1 MHMLA
6 IIGRQII
13 PTFAAANEPA
23 THPAVLHGLI
33 PRSEPDASTRWS
45 RLTRVLARKHPGMRF
60 EPHEIPDPQDAPA
73 VRCVATGLLDAH
85 RDRAWCLNATSGR
98 KLACAGLIDL
108 FRQRGQVV
116 IYSGT
121 RDSRILQLQPDWSA
135 HILPFREHLKLEDY
149 FALFGCAAATSD
161 AVTGQE
167 RALVAQLRLLEGN
180 AWSSVHLKS
189 GESVM
194 GEYDAILIHHYRCFA
209 FECKRLREGR
219 QEGTAKR
226 FPGDRTRQEKH
237 GDIRMDL
244 LKLYQ
249 IRQHFSG
256 PFGRSYWVFGG
267 DYQLSPQ
274 ELEMLKLFDVTLV
287 SESQA
292 RNLSRHAA
300 ALGLP
305 PAGAKTSTSGLTR
318 RTAIE

>member
-1 MHMLA
+1 MHMLSV
-6 IIGRQII
+6 IGRQII
-13 PTFAAANEPA
+13 PNFAAANEPN
-23 THPAVLHGLI
+23 TRPAVLHGLI

-45 RLTRVLARKHPGMRF
+45 RLTRVLARRHPQMRF

-73 VRCVATGLLDAH
+73 ARRIAEELLEAH
-85 RDRAWCLNATSGR
+85 RDEPWCLNATSGK
-98 KLACAGLIDL
+98 KLPCAALIDL

-135 HILPFREHLKLEDY
+135 RTLPFCEHLQLEDY
-149 FALFGCAAATSD
+149 FALFGCTTAVND

-167 RALVAQLRLLEGN
+167 RALVAQLRRLEGR

-189 GESVM
+189 GEAVL

-219 QEGTAKR
+219 QEGTQKR

-237 GDIRMDL
+237 TDIRMDL

-249 IRQHFSG
+249 VRQHFGG
-256 PFGRSYWVFGG
+256 PFSRSYWVFSG
-267 DYQLSPQ
+267 DYQLSGQ
-274 ELEMLKLFDVTLV
+274 ELETLKLFDVTLV
-287 SESQA
+287 SETQA
-292 RNLSRHAA
+292 SALLRHAT

-305 PAGAKTSTSGLTR
+305 PVVGRDTVLQHPREATSG
-318 RTAIE
+318 